1 MSNHSKSHPGWEK
14 GSWRSP
20 TPASLRS
27 SWWLLGEG
35 ECQLNSEIVSLQPP
49 QGAHVPSRWPFI
61 HAQIGSLKRLSAL
74 KKKYKQ
80 QNKKQLQRLRGAHGD
95 KGCGWRE
102 GGLIWSKHQVH
113 VWNSH
118 RKSKESKGE
127 KLMVCRFQALQRPP
141 MSKLRNDFWK

>member
-49 QGAHVPSRWPFI
+49 QGAHVPSRWPYI
-61 HAQIGSLKRLSAL
+61 HAQIGSLKGLSAL
-74 KKKYKQ
+74 KKNIQ
-80 QNKKQLQRLRGAHGD
+80 TNNKTKNSSRSWEGHMVI
-95 KGCGWRE
+95 RE
-102 GGLIWSKHQVH
+102 WGLIWSKHQVH

-118 RKSKESKGE
+118 RKSKEGGRE

-141 MSKLRNDFWK
+141 TSKLRNDFWK